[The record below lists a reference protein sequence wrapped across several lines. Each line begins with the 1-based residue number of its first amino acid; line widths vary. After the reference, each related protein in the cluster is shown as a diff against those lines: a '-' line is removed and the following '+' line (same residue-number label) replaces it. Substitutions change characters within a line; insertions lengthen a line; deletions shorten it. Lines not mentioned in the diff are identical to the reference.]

1 MNTINKIRFNGW
13 ASLGL
18 AALERLKECPN
29 DNKARIEVD
38 TAAACCAEY
47 DRKHE
52 QEATQT
58 LQSYVWEQGYL
69 SGECS
74 YERYERSGYFKEKYR
89 KVT

>member
-1 MNTINKIRFNGW
+1 MDSINTIRFNHW
-13 ASLGL
+13 ANLGL
-18 AALERLKECPN
+18 AALEILKKCPN
-29 DNKARIEVD
+29 DNKARIGVN
-38 TAAACCAEY
+38 TAAACCVEY

-52 QEATQT
+52 QEATQI

-89 KVT
+89 KVA